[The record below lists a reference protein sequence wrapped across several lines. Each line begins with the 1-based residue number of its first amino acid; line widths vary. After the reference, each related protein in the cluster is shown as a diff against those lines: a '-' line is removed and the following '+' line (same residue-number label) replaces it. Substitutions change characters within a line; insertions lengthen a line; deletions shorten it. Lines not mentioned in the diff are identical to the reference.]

1 MAPDTIIIGYGNID
15 RADDGAAFVVINE
28 LRRRLGVKPLEVGDT
43 GLDNLQGHDDSIF
56 IPQLTPEIMELFT
69 GYDRM
74 VFVDAHVGPDSEDI
88 SSSPVFPH
96 YASSSFTHHMTPSA
110 FLAYLK
116 ALYLCE
122 PRAHVVSIRGHE
134 FDFRQTLSRQT
145 QALVQPAVD
154 IILEL
159 MDR

>member
-1 MAPDTIIIGYGNID
+1 MPPNTIVIGYGNLD

-28 LRRRLGVKPLEVGDT
+28 LRRRLGIETLEVGDT
-43 GLDNLQGHDDSIF
+43 GLDDLKHHDDSIF
-56 IPQLTPEIMELFT
+56 VPQLMPEIMELLV

-74 VFVDAHVGPDSEDI
+74 VLVDAHVGPDREELSCAR
-88 SSSPVFPH
+88 VFPL
-96 YASSSFTHHMTPSA
+96 YTSSSFTHHMTPSA

-116 ALYLCE
+116 TLYQCE
-122 PRAHVVSIRGHE
+122 PRAHLVSLRGHE
-134 FDFRQTLSRQT
+134 FDFRQTLSHQT

-154 IILEL
+154 IILKL